1 VDMDARVMAD
11 MLLKSAVELRDGTR
25 ASRDL
30 LRAMRL
36 QDVEGEGE
44 DDDEGA
50 DEEMRGGTVR
60 LRGPA

>member
-1 VDMDARVMAD
+1 MDARVMAD

-36 QDVEGEGE
+36 QDVEGEDEG
-44 DDDEGA
+44 DEGA

-60 LRGPA
+60 LRGPG

>member
-1 VDMDARVMAD
+1 
-11 MLLKSAVELRDGTR
+11 LLKSAVELRDGTR

-36 QDVEGEGE
+36 QDVEGEDEG
-44 DDDEGA
+44 DEGA

-60 LRGPA
+60 LRGPG

>member
-1 VDMDARVMAD
+1 
-11 MLLKSAVELRDGTR
+11 LRDGTR

-36 QDVEGEGE
+36 QDVEGEDEG
-44 DDDEGA
+44 DEGA

-60 LRGPA
+60 FRGPG